1 MLFAIPHLRLS
12 FLMAAGNDG
21 AARLFEIPEE
31 GLTSDLNESHARL
44 TLQPSEKR
52 MISVSFHP
60 TAADVVFTQTADK
73 SVPHHPVQ

>member
-1 MLFAIPHLRLS
+1 
-12 FLMAAGNDG
+12 MAAGNDG